1 MNVQAHHAE
10 LLVRGYVALAAYLR
24 AAVRLDAPGALV
36 SWLASALRLF
46 GAHRPAPLSQHRVSP
61 AKGPAMEQ
69 GRLGDRLLRALR
81 RDALPDC
88 FCAPLGDAGTGVGR
102 PLLSKKQKWVS
113 A

>member
-1 MNVQAHHAE
+1 MNVQARHVE
-10 LLVRGYVALAAYLR
+10 LLACGYVALAAYLR
-24 AAVRLDAPGALV
+24 SAVRLDAPGALV
-36 SWLASALRLF
+36 SWLASALRVF
-46 GAHRPAPLSQHRVSP
+46 GAHRIAPISQHRVSP
-61 AKGPAMEQ
+61 AQGPAMEQ

-88 FCAPLGDAGTGVGR
+88 FGAPMGYAGTGVGR

>member
-1 MNVQAHHAE
+1 MNVTARHAE

-36 SWLASALRLF
+36 PWLASTLRVF
-46 GAHRPAPLSQHRVSP
+46 GAHWPAPVPQHRVS
-61 AKGPAMEQ
+61 AAQGSAMEQ
-69 GRLGDRLLRALR
+69 GRLGNHLQRALR

-88 FCAPLGDAGTGVGR
+88 FGAQMGYAGTGVGR
-102 PLLSKKQKWVS
+102 PLLSKKQERVC